1 MKQIRISLI
10 ASILLTVLFSFRLSA
25 QNLDIDKKYMSS
37 NVKFAEKY
45 MERGEPYEALKYY
58 AKESEENPDNHYANF
73 QLGNLYYELFDY
85 KQSQRF
91 YSYVVLRGGYRDF
104 PLSKYWYGVTLKMN
118 GEYVKA
124 KEVLTEFINEFSPGN
139 PKESIILDKAKLE
152 FEGARIAMK
161 EMKKKERN
169 YEFEIL
175 NRPANSGADEYAPTI
190 INDSSFIMTT
200 DRKGVMQDIKDKE
213 NGIFYSDN
221 YRVSFDTRNNRWV
234 ASKKMKLL
242 SQINTYKSDGPGSFT
257 ADGNKYYYTSCANV
271 EEGCEI
277 FVSTKSRGGWSEG
290 VKLNEN
296 INQPKSENKQPFVTP
311 KGDTLFFVSE
321 RSDGVGMQDIWYSI
335 RQGKGENW
343 GKAINL
349 GPNVNTPFIDMSP
362 SYYPGENTLF
372 FASDGRSG
380 FGGMDMYMA
389 KGENFEFV
397 KDLGMPFNSSR
408 NDFYMVLGEQRGF
421 FASDRIE
428 GGMGKTD
435 VYTFIFPSKK
445 EFIRLVA
452 SEYVNDFREYT
463 ALTKLKYGE
472 GASNVAVNVDV
483 KLVDEKGNVLKTTR
497 SDSRGFAR
505 FENIPTDK
513 NYRIVI
519 DTEDPKLKVDM
530 QYFVDDIEVVDN
542 LSLVY
547 KKDMPVAKLEMER
560 KGSEFSYSDFK
571 GFALLGKMKVENAD
585 DPAIGIPLVLLN
597 DEGQVVKKIRTNTRG
612 LMRFENLASD
622 KNYRVEIDTEDPNY
636 DPSMKVM
643 FDDLQLKRY
652 DEVAENVKFE
662 NIYFG
667 FGSKEIDPESAKVLD
682 KLATYYKQNPN
693 IQVDISAY
701 TDTVGNEEFNRKLSE
716 ERANAVLNYLRDKNI
731 DEASLV
737 LFPMGEDKAGASMPA
752 GAADTDDK
760 GNRYSRRVEFFIVQ
774 SPEDKSTRL

>member
-1 MKQIRISLI
+1 
-10 ASILLTVLFSFRLSA
+10 
-25 QNLDIDKKYMSS
+25 
-37 NVKFAEKY
+37 
-45 MERGEPYEALKYY
+45 
-58 AKESEENPDNHYANF
+58 
-73 QLGNLYYELFDY
+73 
-85 KQSQRF
+85 
-91 YSYVVLRGGYRDF
+91 
-104 PLSKYWYGVTLKMN
+104 
-118 GEYVKA
+118 
-124 KEVLTEFINEFSPGN
+124 
-139 PKESIILDKAKLE
+139 
-152 FEGARIAMK
+152 
-161 EMKKKERN
+161 
-169 YEFEIL
+169 
-175 NRPANSGADEYAPTI
+175 
-190 INDSSFIMTT
+190 
-200 DRKGVMQDIKDKE
+200 
-213 NGIFYSDN
+213 
-221 YRVSFDTRNNRWV
+221 
-234 ASKKMKLL
+234 
-242 SQINTYKSDGPGSFT
+242 
-257 ADGNKYYYTSCANV
+257 
-271 EEGCEI
+271 
-277 FVSTKSRGGWSEG
+277 
-290 VKLNEN
+290 
-296 INQPKSENKQPFVTP
+296 
-311 KGDTLFFVSE
+311 
-321 RSDGVGMQDIWYSI
+321 MQDIWYSV

-519 DTEDPKLKVDM
+519 DTEDPKLKIDM

-571 GFALLGKMKVENAD
+571 GFALYWEK
-585 DPAIGIPLVLLN
+585 
-597 DEGQVVKKIRTNTRG
+597 
-612 LMRFENLASD
+612 
-622 KNYRVEIDTEDPNY
+622 
-636 DPSMKVM
+636 
-643 FDDLQLKRY
+643 
-652 DEVAENVKFE
+652 
-662 NIYFG
+662 
-667 FGSKEIDPESAKVLD
+667 
-682 KLATYYKQNPN
+682 
-693 IQVDISAY
+693 
-701 TDTVGNEEFNRKLSE
+701 
-716 ERANAVLNYLRDKNI
+716 
-731 DEASLV
+731 
-737 LFPMGEDKAGASMPA
+737 
-752 GAADTDDK
+752 
-760 GNRYSRRVEFFIVQ
+760 
-774 SPEDKSTRL
+774 